1 MLERSETNRVS
12 TYAPRGTIPPPTVL
26 ASLKNG
32 LQVFSDDL
40 VPLLVMGFA
49 ITVLGGVCRSPV
61 VFVETGG
68 VYVSAA
74 LTLLIAS
81 PLELGMSFIC
91 LRAVRSGRV
100 NFEHFIAVMSRY
112 GSMVLASTLMAM
124 ILSGATALL
133 VIPGA
138 AFFCATR
145 FVPFLLLEDEL
156 GGARAIIESM
166 KLSRSYF
173 WQLVGICAVGLLGIL
188 IVGLLANYVGMASTL
203 GLVPVLVWWNLSI
216 ASLYH
221 SIARPPA
228 GWALEDQEELERW
241 QAERDAEE
249 AEFEAA
255 D

>member
-1 MLERSETNRVS
+1 MSKHP
-12 TYAPRGTIPPPTVL
+12 PRGTIPPPTVL

-49 ITVLGGVCRSPV
+49 ITVLGGICRSPIILIENV
-61 VFVETGG
+61 G
-68 VYVSAA
+68 VYVTAA
-74 LTLLIAS
+74 LTILIAS
-81 PLELGMSFIC
+81 PLELGMSFVC

-100 NFEHFIAVMSRY
+100 NFEHFIAVMGRY
-112 GSMVLASTLMAM
+112 GSMVLASLLMAL

-133 VIPGA
+133 IIPGA
-138 AFFCATR
+138 AFYCVTR

-156 GGARAIIESM
+156 GGGEAILESI

-173 WQLVGICAVGLLGIL
+173 WQLVGICAVGFLGVVG
-188 IVGLLANYVGMASTL
+188 VGLLARYVGVASTL

-221 SIARPPA
+221 AIARPPE
-228 GWALEDQEELERW
+228 GWAIEDQEELEKLA
-241 QAERDAEE
+241 AERE
-249 AEFEAA
+249 AEFEAI